1 MRYKIKN
8 AAMAFLCLVFFV
20 CAAVLALGAFGSSS
34 TRARAATGDTITS
47 ISITPESDTT
57 RFYNFETLGALK
69 TNSEIGGEAVGPR
82 LIVTATYDNNPSL
95 TERLDASAFTLTTED
110 GLKETDTLTT
120 GQHTV
125 IATLNSNAEI
135 SARCTIEVRDNEIVA
150 LTATY
155 NAPLLDPVTSSIP
168 LVNLASYISVRGINA
183 DGTQTSTI
191 SNWTLEGDLAASRDN
206 TEATYDKVVKVIYG
220 ENNFVKPEK

>member
-47 ISITPESDTT
+47 ISIAPASDTT

-69 TNSEIGGEAVGPR
+69 TDSEIGGEAVGPR
-82 LIVTATYDNNPSL
+82 LIVTATYDNNL
-95 TERLDASAFTLTTED
+95 TERLAASAFTLTTEG
-110 GLKETDTLTT
+110 GLEEENTLPA

-125 IATLNSNAEI
+125 IATLVGNAEI

-155 NAPLLDPVTSSIP
+155 NAPLLDPVGKPCLLYFCAGYQCRRHADLYDFELDVGGRSCGFKGQ
-168 LVNLASYISVRGINA
+168 YRG
-183 DGTQTSTI
+183 D
-191 SNWTLEGDLAASRDN
+191 
-206 TEATYDKVVKVIYG
+206 V
-220 ENNFVKPEK
+220 